1 MFLARNA
8 DTHRTSLARP
18 SEEDDDDEEEEEEEE
33 EEDKGSATNQTNKA
47 TSKKERWK

>member
-18 SEEDDDDEEEEEEEE
+18 SEEDDDDEEE
-33 EEDKGSATNQTNKA
+33 DKGSATNQTNKA